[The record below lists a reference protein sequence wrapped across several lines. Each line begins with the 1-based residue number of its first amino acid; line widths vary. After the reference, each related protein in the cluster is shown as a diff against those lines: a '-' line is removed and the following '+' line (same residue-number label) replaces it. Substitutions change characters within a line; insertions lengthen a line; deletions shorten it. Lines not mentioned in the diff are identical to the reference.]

1 MQRPSIHDS
10 ILPSMKKKQR
20 PLRTPIPLPSNIAYD
35 IPAATQLLPHN
46 RRSPAP
52 APAPVSTLE
61 APSHA
66 RDSPPPTQ
74 LLHHNRTSLAPA
86 PMRKARPRARVAP
99 PPTQLVSK
107 ANPRK
112 RKLPEK
118 EPQTQRLT
126 RAQAKRSQ
134 AQEAEEQ
141 KLPGTGNTM
150 LFPPTQLVEPVLS
163 SRKKQKTAHVQE
175 SDQVAANSSTA
186 TQVTHRTPNNLKR
199 SFSPCPGKNIAMEPT
214 QLVTRSPA
222 KSKIPKAIKAP
233 VKKRTPLPVRPDA
246 ASPQKQKSLIVILR
260 SPQKATGFERSEND
274 DMQRTAA
281 DRVKV
286 SPRKAAVAPLSR
298 FKPIPKPLSARNTTG
313 PAKPAIGTSRS
324 SKRLVAARTKPDLSE
339 FDDF

>member
-1 MQRPSIHDS
+1 MDG
-10 ILPSMKKKQR
+10 KQR

-35 IPAATQLLPHN
+35 IPATTQLLPHN

-61 APSHA
+61 APSRA
-66 RDSPPPTQ
+66 RVSPPPTQ
-74 LLHHNRTSLAPA
+74 LLHHNRTSPAPA
-86 PMRKARPRARVAP
+86 PTRKARPRARVAP
-99 PPTQLVSK
+99 PLAQLAKK

-134 AQEAEEQ
+134 AHEAEEQ
-141 KLPGTGNTM
+141 KLPGAGSTT
-150 LFPPTQLVEPVLS
+150 LFPPTQLVEPALP
-163 SRKKQKTAHVQE
+163 SRKKQKTAHVQD
-175 SDQVAANSSTA
+175 SDQLTANSSTA
-186 TQVTHRTPNNLKR
+186 TQVTHRAPTNLKR
-199 SFSPCPGKNIAMEPT
+199 SVSPGPGKNVAMEPT

-222 KSKIPKAIKAP
+222 KSKIPKAIKSP
-233 VKKRTPLPVRPDA
+233 VKKRTLLPVRPDA

-260 SPQKATGFERSEND
+260 GPQKATGIERSEND

-298 FKPIPKPLSARNTTG
+298 FKPIPNPLSARNTTG
-313 PAKPAIGTSRS
+313 RAKPAIGTSGS
-324 SKRLVAARTKPDLSE
+324 SKRLIAAGTKPNPSE